1 MNFLFVCTH
10 PIQNLIPLFVELNN
24 KKMINFKVLYWEKIN
39 SEYFDSQFNQK
50 ISFNI
55 ETYQN
60 YSYEFLYNNKNN
72 SKDVIGILNQI
83 FVSIKLIKYILFSKE
98 DAVLVYGYYFP
109 HIILLI
115 FSKLLRKKTII
126 RSVSYNLGR
135 RSIFK
140 KIVRK
145 VFYIFSNL
153 FIDEFWSIG
162 ELNTQF
168 YLNFGV
174 KKKNIKTIPSSQINK
189 EFVFKDIETYK
200 ISRLELIN
208 KHSEIKDK
216 KIILYPGKFLKKKRP
231 MFLIEAFLDAK
242 IDEDWILVMVGGG
255 GFYHKMVTDFLKKNK
270 PKNIFFF
277 GFKDLKEVLILYDLA
292 EIVVL
297 PSDYGETNGNV
308 LLECSQFNCC
318 CIASD
323 RVGAYPEIQKYDTGL
338 IFEASKKIDLTEK
351 IKLLTKDDNLRAK
364 LKENNLKFSKLVQ
377 PSYAADKISKILIN
391 NEL

>member
-60 YSYEFLYNNKNN
+60 YSYEFLYKNKNN

-174 KKKNIKTIPSSQINK
+174 KK
-189 EFVFKDIETYK
+189 
-200 ISRLELIN
+200 
-208 KHSEIKDK
+208 
-216 KIILYPGKFLKKKRP
+216 LK
-231 MFLIEAFLDAK
+231 
-242 IDEDWILVMVGGG
+242 
-255 GFYHKMVTDFLKKNK
+255 
-270 PKNIFFF
+270 
-277 GFKDLKEVLILYDLA
+277 
-292 EIVVL
+292 
-297 PSDYGETNGNV
+297 
-308 LLECSQFNCC
+308 
-318 CIASD
+318 
-323 RVGAYPEIQKYDTGL
+323 
-338 IFEASKKIDLTEK
+338 
-351 IKLLTKDDNLRAK
+351 
-364 LKENNLKFSKLVQ
+364 
-377 PSYAADKISKILIN
+377 
-391 NEL
+391 

>member
-60 YSYEFLYNNKNN
+60 YSYEFLYKNKNN
-72 SKDVIGILNQI
+72 SKDVVGILNQI

-98 DAVLVYGYYFP
+98 DVVLVYGYYFP

-174 KKKNIKTIPSSQINK
+174 KKK
-189 EFVFKDIETYK
+189 
-200 ISRLELIN
+200 
-208 KHSEIKDK
+208 
-216 KIILYPGKFLKKKRP
+216 
-231 MFLIEAFLDAK
+231 
-242 IDEDWILVMVGGG
+242 
-255 GFYHKMVTDFLKKNK
+255 
-270 PKNIFFF
+270 
-277 GFKDLKEVLILYDLA
+277 
-292 EIVVL
+292 
-297 PSDYGETNGNV
+297 
-308 LLECSQFNCC
+308 
-318 CIASD
+318 
-323 RVGAYPEIQKYDTGL
+323 KY
-338 IFEASKKIDLTEK
+338 
-351 IKLLTKDDNLRAK
+351 
-364 LKENNLKFSKLVQ
+364 
-377 PSYAADKISKILIN
+377 
-391 NEL
+391 